1 MEKSLNNGKLY
12 AEILSS
18 TVLKLESV
26 YGFGGP
32 PINLGIP
39 WEPPFNWI
47 PPVSIKS
54 KI

>member
-1 MEKSLNNGKLY
+1 MRKYYLVQFYFG
-12 AEILSS
+12 
-18 TVLKLESV
+18 KLESV

-39 WEPPFNWI
+39 WEPLFNWKGGG
-47 PPVSIKS
+47 VSIKS